1 MYLGMLFSNWQSTD
15 KIGRNLMGNNFVF
28 WVKVV
33 GSWFTALVY
42 IWTLIVPRLFLDR
55 DFRIEWERDIYKFS
69 LF

>member
-1 MYLGMLFSNWQSTD
+1 MCLGVMYLGMLFSNWQSTD

-55 DFRIEWERDIYKFS
+55 DFRIE
-69 LF
+69 